1 MPEVYIGTKFKTVF
15 SNSDIS
21 KYSELDRIR
30 FWGKKFAEMGMS
42 PLGGEGNLSFRT
54 DNGFIVTAT
63 ASHISH
69 LQDDDFVEV
78 IQVNTEEKTIR
89 VNGCKEPSSE
99 SFMHYSIYQ
108 QRPDVNAVFHT
119 HDYVVMNHQ
128 FELKFPET
136 AKEQK
141 YGTMD
146 LVNEVLKVSKDHDYF
161 IIKNHG
167 IVSLGNSIQK
177 AGEQIIK
184 AHSTASTVI

>member
-15 SNSDIS
+15 SNSDIP
-21 KYSELDRIR
+21 KYGELDRIR

-54 DNGFIVTAT
+54 DCGFIITAT

-108 QRPDVNAVFHT
+108 QRPDVNVIFHT
-119 HDYVVMNHQ
+119 HDYAVMDHQ

-161 IIKNHG
+161 LIKNHG

-184 AHSTASTVI
+184 AHSTTSTVE